1 MLWRQV
7 LKQAREHAEPFLA
20 GALKH
25 RRDHPGIY
33 ALAHSYAA
41 TEYRAHQLEA
51 MKAGQRGKA
60 WAMLQR
66 ARWHRMWR
74 RHYARKARATAE
86 AEQCE
91 CMLQK
96 LEQM

>member
-1 MLWRQV
+1 MVWRQV
-7 LKQAREHAEPFLA
+7 LQQAREHAGPFIGEALA
-20 GALKH
+20 H
-25 RRDHPGIY
+25 RRNHPGLY

-41 TEYRAHQLEA
+41 TEYRSMQITATMSRQPA
-51 MKAGQRGKA
+51 KA
-60 WAMLQR
+60 WAMRQR

-91 CMLQK
+91 CMMRK
-96 LEQM
+96 LGEM